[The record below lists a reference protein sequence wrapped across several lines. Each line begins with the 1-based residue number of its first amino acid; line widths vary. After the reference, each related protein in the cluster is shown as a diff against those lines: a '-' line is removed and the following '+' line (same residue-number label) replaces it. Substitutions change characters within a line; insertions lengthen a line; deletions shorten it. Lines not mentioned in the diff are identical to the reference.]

1 MRLRFSTHGSR
12 VLSVASLLVLVV
24 SLTLA
29 YAVQAAG
36 QAEIRGTVS
45 GFPLPIRGADSLR
58 IGVNAP
64 LDTYTPDV
72 LDARL
77 ADLQQRGVRYV
88 RQEFRWADIEKK
100 PGEFDWS
107 ASDRVIQ
114 AAQQHEIQVL
124 AVLITTP
131 QWARPDSGSIQAPSP
146 ESTPPADFDTFA
158 RFATAFAERYEK
170 GGRGKGEGDFAP
182 SPFPLP
188 PILAY
193 QIWDE
198 PNLSSGWGNNLISP
212 AAYLKLL
219 FAVGDAI
226 RAVNPQ
232 ARIVLAALAPTVEAN
247 QVNLAPQEFLRR
259 LYQLG
264 GHDAFDVVAAKP
276 YGFEI
281 SPLDTRVNA
290 NTLNFSHVILM
301 REVMEAHGDGQKAI
315 WATEFGWNA
324 LPPGWVGEASIW
336 GNTTEQQQA
345 EFVQQAIG
353 RAAHDWP
360 WMGAMFVDGLEP
372 RPRQNDPKW
381 NAEWGFALL
390 TLQGQPRPAL
400 AALTQAIR
408 DAGLAPRGNNFAVC
422 GLPPRLMKQ
431 YLDPNLVRD
440 KTDAMNAIPL
450 EVKHCYQPNPQAQF
464 TDGWRFSELGA
475 DIPQQQD
482 AKVTVPFKGDAFA
495 LTVRRAGREYRA
507 YTFVRID
514 GQPANLLPQEP
525 RGAYLI
531 MNSADFTPRIETI
544 PVASGLGPG
553 EHVAEITLDGG
564 WNLWGLVGWSSRF
577 STPEQPLSIASGLL
591 AALGLA
597 GLIGLVWAAP
607 RAHWRTAFA
616 GMRLRLQDKVR
627 ILPWHAAL
635 IGLLTWVAAS
645 LTWAQDAASAYRN
658 LGTPAPFVIS
668 ALASAV
674 AFWSPVYVLSLI
686 ALAALFVL
694 VLLRLDLGLMLLA
707 FFIPFYLQPQRLFE
721 RSFSMVELLTVMC
734 AVSWLWAK
742 LWTLR
747 PWLDT
752 RPMPRPRAM
761 LPQAVQR
768 IRTGFKTLSLLD
780 VSIVALVLVSLASSL
795 QAEFQVEAFRELRVV
810 IGEAALVYFIL
821 RTSNLNE
828 RQRWH
833 IVDGFVAGAT
843 LVAAIG
849 LFNYVRGD
857 RVIAEF
863 GLPRIKSVFGSPNND
878 ALYLGRAFPVL
889 LAVALLRQKP
899 WLTKIGLRHPLSIP
913 DPRSLLYALA
923 LLPVT
928 LALLLSQ
935 SRGALLLGL
944 PAAVATVCWF
954 TGRRWRWVAIA
965 ILAIVIAGF
974 AVLLSDAPIP
984 FLANTRLSTALDLQ
998 RGTGFF
1004 RLNLWQSALRM
1015 WADHPLLGVGPDNFL
1030 YAYRSFYI
1038 LPAAWQEP
1046 NLSHPH
1052 NIVLDFAT
1060 RLGTLGL
1067 LAGIGLMI
1075 GLVRNFAAMRRGR
1088 VGTNPSQRVLAIA
1101 FLGLTAEMVAHG
1113 LVDNS
1118 FFSIELAFPL
1128 LLAAGLSAMGSA
1140 PPLENGSPELNR
1152 NRLVVSQRRIE

>member
-1 MRLRFSTHGSR
+1 MRLRFSPHGYR
-12 VLSVASLLVLVV
+12 VLTLASIFLLVA

-29 YAVQAAG
+29 YAVRSARLAN
-36 QAEIRGTVS
+36 ARGTLS
-45 GFPLPIRGADSLR
+45 DFPPAIRGAESLR

-72 LDARL
+72 LNSRL
-77 ADLQQRGVRYV
+77 DELQQRGVHYI
-88 RQEFRWADIEKK
+88 RQEFRWADIEKTA
-100 PGEFDWS
+100 GNFDWS
-107 ASDRVIQ
+107 TSDRVIS
-114 AAQQHEIQVL
+114 ATQQHGIQVL
-124 AVLITTP
+124 AVLLTTP
-131 QWARPDSGSIQAPSP
+131 AWARPDSGSAQAPSP
-146 ESTPPADFDTFA
+146 ESTPPAEVEVFA
-158 RFATAFAERYEK
+158 QFAAAFAARYD
-170 GGRGKGEGDFAP
+170 GGRSGAGAATEDGGVFRLP
-182 SPFPLP
+182 SSVSRPA
-188 PILAY
+188 ILGY

-198 PNLSSGWGNNLISP
+198 PNLSSGWGNNLINP

-219 FAVGDAI
+219 FAGGDAI

-232 ARIVLAALAPTVEAN
+232 ARIVLAALAPTVEMN

-276 YGFEI
+276 YGFEL
-281 SPLDTRVNA
+281 SPLDRRVSPDV
-290 NTLNFSHVILM
+290 LNFSDVILM
-301 REVMEAHGDGQKAI
+301 REVMAAHGDDQKAI

-324 LPPGWVGEASIW
+324 LPPDWIGEASIW
-336 GNTTEQQQA
+336 GNTTEAQQA
-345 EFVQQAIG
+345 QFLGESIG
-353 RAAHDWP
+353 RAAREWP
-360 WMGAMFVDGLEP
+360 WMGAMFVDALEP
-372 RPRQNDPKW
+372 RPREKDPEW

-390 TLQGQPRPAL
+390 TPQGQPRPAFD
-400 AALTQAIR
+400 ALTQAIH
-408 DAGLAPRGNNFAVC
+408 DADLAPRGNNFAVC
-422 GLPPRLMKQ
+422 DLPPRLMKQ

-440 KTDAMNAIPL
+440 KAEAINAIPL
-450 EVKHCYQPNPQAQF
+450 DVKQCYQPNPQAQF
-464 TDGWRFSELGA
+464 SAGWRFSDMGA
-475 DIPQQQD
+475 DIPEQRD

-507 YTFVRID
+507 YTFVTID

-544 PVASGLGPG
+544 AVAHNLGPG

-564 WNLWGLVGWSSRF
+564 WNLWGLVGWSSRDAL
-577 STPEQPLSIASGLL
+577 PAQPLNLIGYFLL
-591 AALGLA
+591 ALA
-597 GLIGLVWAAP
+597 AASVIGILWSAP
-607 RAHWRTAFA
+607 RGQWRMAFA
-616 GMRLRLQDKVR
+616 TGWPRVR
-627 ILPWHAAL
+627 AQVQILPWHAAL
-635 IGLLTWVAAS
+635 VGLLTWLATS

-658 LGTPAPFVIS
+658 LGTPAPFVMS
-668 ALASAV
+668 AVASAV
-674 AFWSPVYVLSLI
+674 AFWSPVYVISLI

-734 AVSWLWAK
+734 AISWLVGK
-742 LWTLR
+742 LMGLR
-747 PWLDT
+747 HRPAGRFRTQVSAWLT
-752 RPMPRPRAM
+752 ATIK
-761 LPQAVQR
+761 A
-768 IRTGFKTLSLLD
+768 ITLLD
-780 VSIVALVLVSLASSL
+780 ASVMALVGVALLSSL
-795 QAEFQVEAFRELRVV
+795 QAAFQVEAFRELRVV

-821 RTSNLNE
+821 RTSHLNE

-843 LVAAIG
+843 LVAGIG

-857 RVIAEF
+857 RIIAEF

-889 LAVALLRQKP
+889 LAVAVLRARP
-899 WLTKIGLRHPLSIP
+899 WLTSNNIRHPTRHPLTLA
-913 DPRSLLYALA
+913 DPRSILYALA

-944 PAAVATVCWF
+944 PAAVATVLWF
-954 TGRRWRWVAIA
+954 AGRFAGRRWRWVAV
-965 ILAIVIAGF
+965 AIVILVVAGF
-974 AVLLSDAPIP
+974 TLLLSDAPIP
-984 FLANTRLSTALDLQ
+984 FLAGTRLSNALDLQ

-1015 WADHPLLGVGPDNFL
+1015 WADHPWLGVGPDNFL

-1060 RLGTLGL
+1060 RLGVLGL
-1067 LAGIGLMI
+1067 MAGLGFMI
-1075 GLVRNFAAMRRGR
+1075 GLVGTLAAMVRRGAL
-1088 VGTNPSQRVLAIA
+1088 TPLSQRALAVG
-1101 FLGLTAEMVAHG
+1101 FLGMIAEMIAHG

-1128 LLAAGLSAMGSA
+1128 LIAAGLMAMSMEK
-1140 PPLENGSPELNR
+1140 PEPVPDRTTDSPDP
-1152 NRLVVSQRRIE
+1152 